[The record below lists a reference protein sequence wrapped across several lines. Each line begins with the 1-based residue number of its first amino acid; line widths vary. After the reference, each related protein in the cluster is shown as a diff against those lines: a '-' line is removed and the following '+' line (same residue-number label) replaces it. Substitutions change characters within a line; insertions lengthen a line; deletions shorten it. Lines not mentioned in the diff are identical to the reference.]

1 MKYEV
6 RYDVIEEELK
16 KTGVSKLQL
25 CKAVGHSHSWLH
37 NLSSREQ
44 TMEADDIKTISTF
57 LRIPTEVF
65 VVGPFDSTKNEAA
78 TDSDEF
84 YIDYDKFMPIVK
96 KHGYPNI
103 YAFSSACGHSRNWL
117 NENRRHKRPMPEPQ
131 LKYICYMLDGV
142 DPEEFR
148 YVEPEPEV
156 IEVPKVDHD
165 ILPVSTDDSD
175 FQQWVKDA
183 YMFLHKDNLNIIAAQ
198 RESAEQLSK
207 ILVEINNNLV
217 RLRKIWEEH

>member
-6 RYDVIEEELK
+6 RYDVINKELK
-16 KTGVSKLQL
+16 KAGVSKLQL
-25 CKAVGHSHSWLH
+25 CKAVGHSHSWLNNH
-37 NLSSREQ
+37 SSRGQ
-44 TMEADDIKTISTF
+44 AMEADDIKTISTF

-65 VVGPFDSTKNEAA
+65 VVGPFDKDAK
-78 TDSDEF
+78 DPDKF
-84 YIDYDKFMPIVK
+84 YIDYDKFIPIIQ
-96 KHGYPNI
+96 KHGYQNI
-103 YAFSSACGHSRNWL
+103 HAFSEACGYSRNWL
-117 NENRRHKRPMPEPQ
+117 TENCRHKRPMPEPK

-148 YVEPEPEV
+148 YVEPEPEPEV
-156 IEVPKVDHD
+156 IEVPEIDHD
-165 ILPVSTDDSD
+165 ILPVSTDNSD

-207 ILVEINNNLV
+207 IFVEINNNLV